1 MKTPRVTIISLVG
14 IDADR
19 EGSPMNELSN
29 MECRACGFN
38 GDDVQDFLSTDEPG
52 ARLCPVCGSDECFTR
67 DESDDDLDVRED

>member
-1 MKTPRVTIISLVG
+1 
-14 IDADR
+14 
-19 EGSPMNELSN
+19 MNELSN